1 MLLSEMLLELQNIA
15 KTNNILN
22 IFIVGGFPRD
32 KAFGLAG
39 EIRDIDI
46 TTGDEHCLAL
56 AMAASD
62 HWADANFRVYDDGH
76 ASLDF
81 KNITMDFSNNFILPG
96 IEEELRS
103 MGIENPN
110 DLEKELYSR
119 DFTVNTLLQPM
130 NLQEPPFDVTGKA
143 MSDIK
148 NKILRTPVNAEL
160 TIGHD
165 AKRILRAI
173 RLAIKFDLTIEEE
186 VKEAIIKYR
195 GGISELPIN
204 HIKKQI
210 NQMLKMNSDKT
221 IELLS
226 EFKLLP
232 IVPLSKLMILESTK
246 KHMVQNLLDSWE
258 F

>member
-1 MLLSEMLLELQNIA
+1 
-15 KTNNILN
+15 
-22 IFIVGGFPRD
+22 
-32 KAFGLAG
+32 
-39 EIRDIDI
+39 
-46 TTGDEHCLAL
+46 
-56 AMAASD
+56 
-62 HWADANFRVYDDGH
+62 
-76 ASLDF
+76 
-81 KNITMDFSNNFILPG
+81 
-96 IEEELRS
+96 

-221 IELLS
+221 I
-226 EFKLLP
+226 
-232 IVPLSKLMILESTK
+232 
-246 KHMVQNLLDSWE
+246 
-258 F
+258 